1 MPIPP
6 DSFSSEAVKFR
17 VMRGADLPG
26 ADKLRRL
33 AGWNQTLEDW
43 QRLRSLEPAGCFV
56 ALHGQTVVGTVT
68 TTTYG
73 TELAWI
79 GMMLVHPEHRRKGI
93 ATQMMELALGYLKT
107 RGIQCVKLDATP
119 AGRPLYEKL
128 GFALDSNLTRHRR
141 VAVDEHT
148 TSSLPQPDPPGDKRE
163 IAPALEGFRG
173 SDHECSSRRDLLV
186 DPPRDLRPND
196 WPAVEDIDAA
206 ALGARRSPLLC
217 ALARDSLRALVWPPD
232 GPISGWGLLRA
243 GSTADYLG
251 PVECLTDEA
260 FTALSWLLVRS
271 AATRNV
277 IWDVPDDHLL
287 ARNTAQALGF
297 APVRPLTRM
306 YWGAKISPPAPQT
319 LFAIAGPAVG

>member
-1 MPIPP
+1 
-6 DSFSSEAVKFR
+6 V
-17 VMRGADLPG
+17 L
-26 ADKLRRL
+26 
-33 AGWNQTLEDW
+33 
-43 QRLRSLEPAGCFV
+43 
-56 ALHGQTVVGTVT
+56 GTVT

-73 TELAWI
+73 TKLAWV

-128 GFALDSNLTRHRR
+128 GFVMDSSLTRCRRAAVGEHAASYLPDGSTSSPQSSPPGEQREKTSVLGRECSLDS
-141 VAVDEHT
+141 
-148 TSSLPQPDPPGDKRE
+148 
-163 IAPALEGFRG
+163 
-173 SDHECSSRRDLLV
+173 
-186 DPPRDLRPND
+186 PRDLRPSD

-206 ALGARRSPLLC
+206 ALGARRSPLLHD
-217 ALARDSLRALVWPPD
+217 LARGCLRALVWPPD
-232 GPISGWGLLRA
+232 GPISGWGLFRA

-251 PVECLTDEA
+251 PIECLTDEA
-260 FTALSWLLVRS
+260 FTALSWFLVRS

-306 YWGAKISPPAPQT
+306 YLGTKISAPAPQT